1 MGGQRQGGGGI
12 SVSLSLVHSYLTCS
26 SCSQATPRVLLA
38 RTTNERSMPPP
49 PTSDA
54 ATNPRTK
61 IPKHFPP
68 TRNKL
73 LYYRKK
79 KTALGPVAGGVHS
92 PGPET
97 SPPTSFTSRGLSFQT
112 LNGGISNLS
121 ENKNQRPP
129 LPSFPPQNRD
139 KRQKNRKPNDTD
151 KKKK

>member
-12 SVSLSLVHSYLTCS
+12 SVSLSLGHSYLTCS

-79 KTALGPVAGGVHS
+79 KTALGPVAGGFTAPAQRQAPLLHS
-92 PGPET
+92 PVGGCPFRRSMAEFPICPKIKTSGHRCHHFPHKTET
-97 SPPTSFTSRGLSFQT
+97 KDRRIENQT
-112 LNGGISNLS
+112 T
-121 ENKNQRPP
+121 Q
-129 LPSFPPQNRD
+129 
-139 KRQKNRKPNDTD
+139 T
-151 KKKK
+151 KK